1 MNQSHIDSIQIAKRS
16 PRLHI
21 ETELLLQ
28 VAPKV
33 NFMNED
39 IDELRN
45 LAALI
50 LHGQGTFGIGL

>member
-1 MNQSHIDSIQIAKRS
+1 MQYLSVPIC
-16 PRLHI
+16 LFLG
-21 ETELLLQ
+21 ELLLQ

-50 LHGQGTFGIGL
+50 LHGQGTFGTGL